1 MQLGV
6 IRLRRSHA
14 ARTSFDIG
22 LGGFAKQ
29 SPPGE
34 ERMDLCDRREALG
47 LGEGKVLGRLACKI
61 LDIPAQISGCSRA
74 SDKPHRSGLI

>member
-1 MQLGV
+1 
-6 IRLRRSHA
+6 
-14 ARTSFDIG
+14 
-22 LGGFAKQ
+22 
-29 SPPGE
+29 
-34 ERMDLCDRREALG
+34 MDLCDRREALG